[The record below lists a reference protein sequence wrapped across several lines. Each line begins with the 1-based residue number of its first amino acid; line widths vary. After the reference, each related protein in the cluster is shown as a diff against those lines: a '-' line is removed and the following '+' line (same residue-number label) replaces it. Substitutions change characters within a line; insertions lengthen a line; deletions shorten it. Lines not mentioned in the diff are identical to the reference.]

1 MEKMDYSCSSVGKI
15 PGGEYG
21 KVSVSGAA
29 KAIGGL
35 RCEALSVSGSLKVEG
50 GIDCAGKAHVSG
62 ALKTSEK
69 LAAGSLHISGVVTT
83 GDEMECLDSLQ
94 ISGVLNG
101 EGDVSCKEG
110 RVSGVCNLQ
119 SLHGES
125 VTVTGILNADGDVE
139 AENYVTTGRQVIKG
153 LLNAEHIRINLTH
166 LGFGASSCGNHIGS
180 IGCCELTVLR
190 GNVSDIEIDGH
201 RIVIGNTAGETEDGV
216 TVLFNRKVDGKYDR
230 LEVGTIEGDDITLE
244 NTDAEVVRG
253 RRVRIGAGC
262 RIGSIEYA
270 ETLEVAEDSKV
281 GAQTKV

>member
-29 KAIGGL
+29 KATGGL
-35 RCEALSVSGSLKVEG
+35 RCETLSVSGSLKVEG

-62 ALKTSEK
+62 ALKTVERF
-69 LAAGSLHISGVVTT
+69 AAGSLHISGVVTA
-83 GDEMECLDSLQ
+83 GDKLECLDSLH

-101 EGDVSCKEG
+101 EGNVSCKEG

-125 VTVTGILNADGDVE
+125 VSVSGILNADGDVE

-153 LLNAEHIRINLTH
+153 LLNAEHIRINLTR

-190 GNVSDIEIDGH
+190 GKVSDIEVGGQ
-201 RIVIGNTAGETEDGV
+201 RIVTGGAEDGV

-230 LEVGTIEGDDITLE
+230 LEVGTVEGDDITLE
-244 NTDAEVVRG
+244 NTDADVVRG